1 MKIHPFVFV
10 IATFLFGG
18 MATADNLPQQAV
30 KLTSQEVV
38 AIYSGKTIEWRR
50 SRAVF
55 SPDGTFLLVGKN
67 DEFVASGTWSVREN
81 ELCASYEL
89 MDLKGSSTKKGKDC
103 WAWYREGKK
112 YWTLWNGDEDKGGG
126 YYDDELDKLSKGD
139 QVTAI
144 YQELMKSN

>member
-89 MDLKGSSTKKGKDC
+89 MDLKGSSTKKARIAGRGTERVKNT
-103 WAWYREGKK
+103 GHS
-112 YWTLWNGDEDKGGG
+112 G
-126 YYDDELDKLSKGD
+126 
-139 QVTAI
+139 TATKTRAAVI
-144 YQELMKSN
+144 TMTS